1 MSKCHFDKAREM
13 PYVPLHLYLLVHT
26 RTVRD
31 QMGQNSVSAD
41 MGKDTVRITTIVITR
56 SQNSPWETAPSKKSA
71 DAKEV
76 TKTTFTID
84 EKYGIIKD
92 CIAKEAT
99 KVHAES
105 GMKGAKYFKVNEDGS
120 IELLYCGKPVSM
132 MKGLSGLF
140 SPDGETQLAT
150 TRMKRSFGTDRCF
163 CYSDKPVFDGQEPDP
178 AAKVKKDDPDLY
190 VSCVVVTS
198 LKSWSA
204 AEATLNIVEGY
215 EDEEKKEYKLK
226 PMYKSFKVAA
236 MKFSGYVEDL
246 EGVCVAKVGQVG
258 GFSMATEFH
267 IAEGMDIMA
276 AIFLCSNLNPGSA
289 GGALAGAGV
298 T

>member
-1 MSKCHFDKAREM
+1 
-13 PYVPLHLYLLVHT
+13 
-26 RTVRD
+26 
-31 QMGQNSVSAD
+31 MGNSAV
-41 MGKDTVRITTIVITR
+41 KEV
-56 SQNSPWETAPSKKSA
+56 
-71 DAKEV
+71 DAKVV
-76 TKTTFTID
+76 TKTSFTID

-92 CIAKEAT
+92 CIAKEET
-99 KVHAES
+99 KVYAES
-105 GMKGAKYFKVNEDGS
+105 GMRGVKYFKMNEDGS
-120 IELLYCGKPVSM
+120 KELLYCGKSVSM

-150 TRMKRSFGTDRCF
+150 MRMKRSFGKDRCF
-163 CYSDKPVFDGQEPDP
+163 CYSDKPVFDGQDPDP

-190 VSCVVVTS
+190 VSCVVTTS
-198 LKSWSA
+198 LKAWSA

-215 EDEEKKEYKLK
+215 EDEEKKDEYKLK

-246 EGVCVAKVGQVG
+246 EGVCVAKVGQAG
-258 GFSMATEFH
+258 GFSMATEFQ

-276 AIFLCSNLNPGSA
+276 AIFVCSNLNPGSSA
-289 GGALAGAGV
+289 GALAGAGV